1 LAVRT
6 VPDDGCRDKKRKG
19 DETAWQTCAGSLGSA
34 GTMSKST
41 EGNRF
46 EDFAI
51 GRTIRHAAP
60 RTLTAGDAALYTALT
75 GNRFAVNQSAIF
87 ARDIGYAQIPLD
99 DLLVFHMVFGMTV
112 ADISLNAVANLGY
125 AGCRFLMPVA
135 AGDTLRAE
143 SEVIGLK
150 EHSNGQTGT
159 VYVRSRGFNQH
170 DAPVLDYVRWVM
182 VRKGGGERGAA
193 AVVPSLAE
201 TVAPADL
208 GDSCPPIDRKRW
220 DFAASGSGYRF
231 DDYRIDEKI
240 DHVDGVTVEEAEH
253 MTAARLYH
261 NMARVHYNALEEKS
275 GRFGRRI
282 VYGGHVMS
290 LARALSFNGLQN
302 CFHISAINGGRH
314 AAPLFA
320 GQTVYAWSFIKDK
333 ARLSGRND
341 VGALRIVTRA
351 MRDQRGEDFPV
362 EAAEEGKPGVVLELD
377 YWALIPI

>member
-1 LAVRT
+1 MADLR
-6 VPDDGCRDKKRKG
+6 GFIRFC
-19 DETAWQTCAGSLGSA
+19 EH
-34 GTMSKST
+34 MSKST
-41 EGNRF
+41 EGNYF
-46 EDFAI
+46 QDFAI
-51 GRTIRHAAP
+51 GQAIRHAAA
-60 RTLTAGDAALYTALT
+60 RTLTSGDSALYTALT
-75 GNRFAVNQSAIF
+75 GNRFAINQSAIF
-87 ARDIGYAQIPLD
+87 ARNIGYAQRPLD

-112 ADISLNAVANLGY
+112 GDISLNAVANLGY

-150 EHSNGQTGT
+150 EHSNRQAGT
-159 VYVRSRGFNQH
+159 VYVRSRAFNQD

-182 VRKGGGERGAA
+182 VRKGGGERGAPA
-193 AVVPSLAE
+193 IVPSLTE
-201 TVAPADL
+201 MVAPSDL
-208 GDSCPPIDRKRW
+208 GNSCPPIDRKRW
-220 DFAASGSGYRF
+220 DFAASGSGQRF
-231 DDYRIDEKI
+231 DDYQMEEKI

-314 AAPLFA
+314 VAPLFA
-320 GQTVYAWSFIKDK
+320 GHTVFAWSLIKDK
-333 ARLSGRND
+333 ARLSGRHD
-341 VGALRIVTRA
+341 IGALRILTRA
-351 MRDQRGEDFPV
+351 MRDQRGGDFPT

>member
-1 LAVRT
+1 
-6 VPDDGCRDKKRKG
+6 
-19 DETAWQTCAGSLGSA
+19 
-34 GTMSKST
+34 MSKSS
-41 EGNRF
+41 EGNYF
-46 EDFAI
+46 EDFAV
-51 GRTIRHAAP
+51 GQTIRHATP
-60 RTLTAGDAALYTALT
+60 RTLTSGDGALYTALT
-75 GNRFAVNQSAIF
+75 GNRFAINQSEIF
-87 ARDIGYAQIPLD
+87 ARGIGYKQMPLD

-112 ADISLNAVANLGY
+112 ADISLNAIANLGY
-125 AGCRFLMPVA
+125 AGCRFLVPVA

-150 EHSNGQTGT
+150 EHSNRQTGT
-159 VYVRSRGFNQH
+159 VYVRSRAFNQH

-182 VRKGGGERGAA
+182 VRKREGERRGPAI
-193 AVVPSLAE
+193 VPPLTE
-201 TVAPADL
+201 LVAPADL
-208 GDSCPPIDRKRW
+208 GDSCPPIDRKHW

-231 DDYRIDEKI
+231 NDYQTGEKI

-314 AAPLFA
+314 VAPLFA
-320 GQTVYAWSFIKDK
+320 GHTVYAWSLIKDK
-333 ARLSGRND
+333 ARLSGRD
-341 VGALRIVTRA
+341 DIGALRILTRA
-351 MRDQRGEDFPV
+351 MKDRRGGDFPT
-362 EAAEEGKPGVVLELD
+362 EAAEEEKPGVVLELD